1 MALCRTTIVS
11 KGVIRRALLLFKR
24 SHKGSTTVCFKKSPK
39 KKKKRDCLHLNGTL
53 QNHCCFKRSHKGR
66 TTVCFKKSHKRDCF
80 YIKTQSCFQILSHTQ
95 HKNNFKWFAYI
106 KRSYKEGIVFNQN
119 SAFDLKLPRTLFHT
133 QTKVS
138 LQWFIYIQKKKKR
151 VTRSSSYVDKRI
163 EIRSHSLKT
172 MVCIG
177 VIRSSSYI
185 GERIEIRELYD

>member
-11 KGVIRRALLLFKR
+11 KGVIRGALLFVSKR
-24 SHKGSTTVCFKKSPK
+24 VQ
-39 KKKKRDCLHLNGTL
+39 KRDCLHLNGTL

-138 LQWFIYIQKKKKR
+138 LQWFIYIQKKEGLQEAVHMLIKELKFG
-151 VTRSSSYVDKRI
+151 SYMAI
-163 EIRSHSLKT
+163 L
-172 MVCIG
+172 
-177 VIRSSSYI
+177 
-185 GERIEIRELYD
+185 